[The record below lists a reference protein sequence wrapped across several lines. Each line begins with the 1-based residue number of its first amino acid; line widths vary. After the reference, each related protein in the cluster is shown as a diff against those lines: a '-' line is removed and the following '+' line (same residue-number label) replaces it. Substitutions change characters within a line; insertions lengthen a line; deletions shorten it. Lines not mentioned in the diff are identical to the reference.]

1 VRVRAWAEELRTRVT
16 GVDPGLTRLELA
28 GVATASM
35 VLAAGVMSVVRLL
48 TGQAVTVVLF
58 AAVLAMISNLA
69 VNEPDL
75 GRRRVTTAL
84 MLLPA
89 AGSIALGTLLA
100 SNRIVGD
107 VVFVAV
113 MILAVW
119 IRRYGPRGFALGMAM
134 FMPYFF
140 TQFLQAKVAQLPW
153 LMLAAAVGIG
163 STLLLRCWLLAEDPD
178 KVLQRLLRAFR
189 AHVHAVTTEVI
200 DVLEAPADDRKAIDD
215 ALRDLHDRRVRLNDT
230 ALLLVDRLE
239 RRRDARDGDEDTRDD
254 PETERLDVD
263 VLDVELA
270 AERLAVSTR
279 RLADDPEREGPLDPE
294 VRRRLVAGVRAIGA
308 ATATGT
314 PPALR
319 ESLLAGARRSVAPLT
334 AESSGEQRDRA
345 QRVAFAVARLA
356 DALDA
361 ARVAADVEVQA
372 GHRGAPAEEP
382 EEAAKDQDD
391 DTDDTDDTDDRG
403 LALSTRQ
410 AIQVGVATSL
420 AIVFGEL
427 VSPARW
433 YWAVVAAFVMFAGTA
448 SRGDVLTRGWQRLV
462 GTVGGVVAGMLL
474 AFLVGGHFVV
484 TLVLLFVCVFLALY
498 LLRIS
503 QGLMAFWI
511 TAVLALLYGL
521 IGQFSVE
528 TLVLRVEETAVG
540 GALGALAGFLVLPK
554 KTRTAFVEAFDDTVD
569 AIDDV
574 LCAAADAI
582 TGRPPAAPPVEL
594 AREMDDRLGTL
605 RQRAKP
611 LDSPLPWRRGRG
623 GYQRAVRVLTAVDH
637 YARALARLSDR
648 IVAPGWAVTLDPA
661 MDRVR
666 ANIDGLR
673 ELLDGAEDPAEVRSA
688 EQLVDAAEAWAART
702 DDPSLRPALLAAVR
716 ALRRIDQ
723 IVVRLDRDLRGS
735 RGEDELS
742 VSPGGGSEAR

>member
-382 EEAAKDQDD
+382 EEATKDQD
-391 DTDDTDDTDDRG
+391 DDTDDTDDRG

-723 IVVRLDRDLRGS
+723 IVVRLDRDLRGT
-735 RGEDELS
+735 RGEDELA

>member
-1 VRVRAWAEELRTRVT
+1 MRVRAWAEELRTRVT

-391 DTDDTDDTDDRG
+391 DTDDTGDRG

-574 LCAAADAI
+574 LGAAADAI

-673 ELLDGAEDPAEVRSA
+673 ELFDGAEDPAEVRSA

-716 ALRRIDQ
+716 VLRRIDQ

-735 RGEDELS
+735 RGEDELA

>member
-391 DTDDTDDTDDRG
+391 DTDDTGDRG

-623 GYQRAVRVLTAVDH
+623 GYQSAVRVLTAVDH

-673 ELLDGAEDPAEVRSA
+673 ELFDGAEDPAEVRPA

-702 DDPSLRPALLAAVR
+702 DDPSLRPALLAVVR
-716 ALRRIDQ
+716 VLRRIDQ

-735 RGEDELS
+735 RGEDELA

>member
-16 GVDPGLTRLELA
+16 GVDPGLTRLALA

-48 TGQAVTVVLF
+48 TGQAVTVVVF

-84 MLLPA
+84 MLPPA

-140 TQFLQAKVAQLPW
+140 TQFLQAKAAQLPW

-178 KVLQRLLRAFR
+178 KVLRRLLRAFR
-189 AHVHAVTTEVI
+189 AHVHAVTTAVI
-200 DVLEAPADDRKAIDD
+200 DVLLAPAEDRRAIDA
-215 ALRDLHDRRVRLNDT
+215 ALRDVHDRRVRLNDT

-239 RRRDARDGDEDTRDD
+239 RRRDARDDDEDTRDD

-263 VLDVELA
+263 VMDVELA

-279 RLADDPEREGPLDPE
+279 RLADDPEREGPLDAE
-294 VRRRLVAGVRAIGA
+294 VRRRLVAGVRGIGA

-314 PPALR
+314 PPAVR

-345 QRVAFAVARLA
+345 QRVAFAVTRLA

-382 EEAAKDQDD
+382 EEAAKDQD
-391 DTDDTDDTDDRG
+391 DDTDDTDDRG

-582 TGRPPAAPPVEL
+582 TGRPPVAPPVEL

-661 MDRVR
+661 VDRVR

-688 EQLVDAAEAWAART
+688 EQLVDAAEAWAARA
-702 DDPSLRPALLAAVR
+702 DDPTLRPALLAAVR

-735 RGEDELS
+735 TGEDELA

>member
-1 VRVRAWAEELRTRVT
+1 MRVRAWAEELRTRVT

-382 EEAAKDQDD
+382 EEATKDQD
-391 DTDDTDDTDDRG
+391 DDTDDTDDRG

-582 TGRPPAAPPVEL
+582 TGRPTAAPPVEL

-688 EQLVDAAEAWAART
+688 EQLVDAAEAWAARM

-723 IVVRLDRDLRGS
+723 IVVRLDRDLRGT
-735 RGEDELS
+735 RGEDELA

>member
-1 VRVRAWAEELRTRVT
+1 
-16 GVDPGLTRLELA
+16 
-28 GVATASM
+28 
-35 VLAAGVMSVVRLL
+35 MSVVRLL
-48 TGQAVTVVLF
+48 TGQAVTVVVF

-113 MILAVW
+113 MIAAVW

-140 TQFLQAKVAQLPW
+140 TQFLQAGPAQLPG

-178 KVLQRLLRAFR
+178 KVLRRLLRAFR
-189 AHVHAVTTEVI
+189 AHVHAVTTAVI
-200 DVLEAPADDRKAIDD
+200 DVLLAPAEDRRAIDA
-215 ALRDLHDRRVRLNDT
+215 ALRDVHDRRVRLNDT

-239 RRRDARDGDEDTRDD
+239 RRRDARDDDEDTRDD

-279 RLADDPEREGPLDPE
+279 RLADDPEREGPLDAE
-294 VRRRLVAGVRAIGA
+294 VRRRLLAGVRGIGA

-314 PPALR
+314 PPAVR

-345 QRVAFAVARLA
+345 QRVAFAVTRLA

-361 ARVAADVEVQA
+361 ARVAADVEAQA
-372 GHRGAPAEEP
+372 GHRRAPAEEP
-382 EEAAKDQDD
+382 EEEQD
-391 DTDDTDDTDDRG
+391 DDTDDTDDRG

-474 AFLVGGHFVV
+474 AFLVGGHLVV

-661 MDRVR
+661 VDRVR

-702 DDPSLRPALLAAVR
+702 DDPTLRPALLAAVR

-735 RGEDELS
+735 SGEDELA

>member
-1 VRVRAWAEELRTRVT
+1 MRVRAWAEELRTRVT

-391 DTDDTDDTDDRG
+391 DTDDTGDRG

>member
-382 EEAAKDQDD
+382 EEATKDQD
-391 DTDDTDDTDDRG
+391 DDTDDTDDRG

-582 TGRPPAAPPVEL
+582 TGRPTAAPPVEL

-723 IVVRLDRDLRGS
+723 IVVRLDRDLRGT
-735 RGEDELS
+735 RGEDELA

>member
-1 VRVRAWAEELRTRVT
+1 MRVRAWAEELRTRVT

-391 DTDDTDDTDDRG
+391 DTDDTGDRG

-688 EQLVDAAEAWAART
+688 EQLVDAAEAWAARM

-716 ALRRIDQ
+716 VLRRIDQ

-735 RGEDELS
+735 RGEDELA

>member
-1 VRVRAWAEELRTRVT
+1 MRVRAWAEELRTRVT

-391 DTDDTDDTDDRG
+391 DTDDTGDRG

-623 GYQRAVRVLTAVDH
+623 GYQSAVRVLTAVDH

-673 ELLDGAEDPAEVRSA
+673 ELLDGAEDPAEVRPA

-702 DDPSLRPALLAAVR
+702 DDPSLRPALLAVVR
-716 ALRRIDQ
+716 VLRRIDQ

-735 RGEDELS
+735 RGEDELA

>member
-1 VRVRAWAEELRTRVT
+1 MRVRAWAEELRTRVT

-382 EEAAKDQDD
+382 EEATKDQD
-391 DTDDTDDTDDRG
+391 DDTDDTDDRG

-582 TGRPPAAPPVEL
+582 TGRPTAAPPVEL

-723 IVVRLDRDLRGS
+723 IVVRLDRDLRGT
-735 RGEDELS
+735 RGEDELA

>member
-1 VRVRAWAEELRTRVT
+1 MRVRAWAEELRTRVT

-382 EEAAKDQDD
+382 EEATKDQD
-391 DTDDTDDTDDRG
+391 DDTDDTDDRG

-723 IVVRLDRDLRGS
+723 IVVRLDRDLRGT
-735 RGEDELS
+735 RGEDELA

>member
-1 VRVRAWAEELRTRVT
+1 VRVRAWVEELRTRVT

-391 DTDDTDDTDDRG
+391 DTDDTDDRG

>member
-1 VRVRAWAEELRTRVT
+1 MRGGAWAEELRTRVT

-35 VLAAGVMSVVRLL
+35 VLAAGVMSLVRLV

-75 GRRRVTTAL
+75 RRRRVTTAL

-100 SNRIVGD
+100 SNRVVGD

-113 MILAVW
+113 MIVAVW

-163 STLLLRCWLLAEDPD
+163 STLLVRCWLLTEDPD
-178 KVLQRLLRAFR
+178 KVLQRLLRAFG
-189 AHVHAVTTEVI
+189 AHVHAVTTAVI
-200 DVLEAPADDRKAIDD
+200 DVLQAPADDRPAIDD
-215 ALRDLHDRRVRLNDT
+215 ALRDVHDRRVRLNDT

-239 RRRDARDGDEDTRDD
+239 RRRDRQDDDGNEYDD

-263 VLDVELA
+263 VLDTELA
-270 AERLAVSTR
+270 TERLAVSTR

-294 VRRRLVAGVRAIGA
+294 IRRRLVAGVRGIGA

-314 PPALR
+314 PPAVR

-345 QRVAFAVARLA
+345 QRVAFAVTRLA
-356 DALDA
+356 DALDT
-361 ARVAADVEVQA
+361 ARGAADAEVQA
-372 GHRGAPAEEP
+372 GHRPAPTEEP
-382 EEAAKDQDD
+382 EEPAQDQDD
-391 DTDDTDDTDDRG
+391 EKDDEKDDQG

-420 AIVFGEL
+420 AIVIGEL

-433 YWAVVAAFVMFAGTA
+433 YWAVVAAFVTFAGTV
-448 SRGDVLTRGWQRLV
+448 SRGDVLTRGWQSLV

-474 AFLVGGHFVV
+474 AFLVGGHVV
-484 TLVLLFVCVFLALY
+484 VSVVLLFVCVFLALY
-498 LLRIS
+498 LVRIS
-503 QGLMAFWI
+503 PGLMAFWI

-521 IGQFSVE
+521 IGQFSVD
-528 TLVLRVEETAVG
+528 TLVVRLEETAVG
-540 GALGALAGFLVLPK
+540 ATLGALAGFLILPK
-554 KTRTAFVEAFDDTVD
+554 KTRAAFREALDGTVD
-569 AIDDV
+569 AIDEV
-574 LCAAADAI
+574 LRAAVDAI
-582 TGRPPAAPPVEL
+582 TGRPTAAPPVEL
-594 AREMDDRLGTL
+594 ARDMDDQLGTL
-605 RQRAKP
+605 RQRAKT
-611 LDSPLPWRRGRG
+611 LDNPLPWRRGEG
-623 GYQRAVRVLTAVDH
+623 SYQRAVRVLTTIDH

-673 ELLDGAEDPAEVRSA
+673 DLIDDAENPAEVRSA

-702 DDPSLRPALLAAVR
+702 DDPVLRADRLAAVR
-716 ALRRIDQ
+716 AVRRIDQ
-723 IVVRLDRDLRGS
+723 IVLRLARELRGS
-735 RGEDELS
+735 RGEDELA
-742 VSPGGGSEAR
+742 VSPGGGSGGR

>member
-1 VRVRAWAEELRTRVT
+1 MRVRAWAEELRTRVT

-391 DTDDTDDTDDRG
+391 DTDDTGDRG

-716 ALRRIDQ
+716 VLRRIDQ

-735 RGEDELS
+735 RGEDELA